1 MQIEGG
7 IDMKIRKAFLIAAM
21 LFPFSLASCNIIPSD
36 SSLSESFGYRVRFHT
51 ECLLLVPDQRVE
63 EGGKVKEPEID
74 RPGYTLKGWYCNGV
88 KWDFDKDIVQGDT
101 ILVAEWIGKEYSVRL
116 VDEIGPANGHITV
129 TCGKHYTLPQ
139 PDVTGYRFS
148 GWWNGEEKVP
158 NMGEWSIPNDVTLTA
173 RYQGKTYELTLD
185 TNGGTLPNGTS
196 SKYSVTYG
204 SHFTLPVP
212 TSTFGEFK
220 GWYVEDTKITDS
232 EGNSIAPFTFL
243 PTPKVVASWDN
254 DIYSVADLKALVN
267 NPAGHY
273 ALRADLDLSG
283 EEWVPL
289 CDSYENA
296 FSGLFKGNNHTIRGL
311 TMTTPRDYSGLF
323 GRCSGGT
330 IKGVK
335 LTDVNINISGLAGAS
350 YIGAVCGY
358 AQGYIRECEVSGS
371 ITTTPVS
378 PAYGVHTG
386 GICGYI
392 ARENFMLNSGVTLCV
407 NNANISGIRYVGGI
421 VGLAMAKCLACTNN
435 GNITSDLF
443 AGGIIGC
450 SKSEGAER
458 CLNTG
463 NVSSSSHAGGIIGYV
478 EMSSI
483 VQKCKNEGDITAAL
497 FGGGIVGEAESG
509 QIWDSANTG
518 NISSS
523 NDGSSTDY
531 VGGIVGHFNSP
542 DINACYNRGDVSGLS
557 NVGGIVGY
565 VKGSTTATI
574 SACYSLGTIASASYA
589 GGIVGSSSLCQL
601 SGCYTVIV
609 ATGTGSF
616 KGTINGTDATEID
629 YSTCYYSS
637 SEGCAYLE
645 GNEVPVH
652 YDEDFYVNTM
662 SWRASDWS
670 FSEDDY
676 PTLESESSLIRSE

>member
-1 MQIEGG
+1 
-7 IDMKIRKAFLIAAM
+7 MKIRKVFLIAAM
-21 LFPFSLASCNIIPSD
+21 LFGFSLASCNIIPSD

-88 KWDFDKDIVQGDT
+88 KWDFDNDIVQGDT

-185 TNGGTLPNGTS
+185 TNGGTLPNGGTS
-196 SKYSVTYG
+196 AKYSVTYG
-204 SHFTLPVP
+204 SYFTLPVP

-243 PTPKVVASWDN
+243 PTPRVVASWDN

-273 ALRADLDLSG
+273 ALRTDLDLSG

-335 LTDVNINISGLAGAS
+335 LTDVNINISGLTGAS

-358 AQGYIRECEVSGS
+358 AQGYIRECEVLGS
-371 ITTTPVS
+371 ITTIPVS

-386 GICGYI
+386 GICGYT
-392 ARENFMLNSGVTLCV
+392 ASKSGMLNTGVTLCV

-421 VGLAMAKCLACTNN
+421 VGLAMAQCLLCTNN
-435 GNITSDLF
+435 GNITSDLY

-450 SKSEGAER
+450 SKNERAES

-463 NVSSSSHAGGIIGYV
+463 GVSSSSHAGGIIGYV
-478 EMSSI
+478 ERSSL
-483 VQKCKNEGDITAAL
+483 VTKCKNEGDITAAS

-509 QIWDSANTG
+509 QIWYSANTG

-523 NDGSSTDY
+523 SDGSSTDY
-531 VGGIVGHFNSP
+531 MGGIVGRFGSP

-557 NVGGIVGY
+557 NVGGIVGH
-565 VKGSTTATI
+565 VEGGASGTI

-589 GGIVGSSSLCQL
+589 GGIVGSSSSCQL
-601 SGCYTVIV
+601 SACYTVI
-609 ATGTGSF
+609 TYSGTGSF
-616 KGTINGTDATEID
+616 KGTINGTDGTEID

-652 YDEDFYVNTM
+652 YDEDFYVNTL